1 MSSSQCPSLAL
12 QQCQDWFV
20 FWNHWHS
27 GAVKR
32 VLLSSALLKPTDY
45 FLDKLSTLQIYNL
58 QLIIWYHFQ
67 RTYLVVSNF
76 TVILII
82 EAIFIIVRSQ
92 IEDTLNNFLVSPC
105 LASVRPSSRPAWR
118 RVREGLTGPVLCL
131 TLPEIKTSALLPHTQ
146 SPATVQLTVK
156 QDYESQHL
164 LLHWYWVLGDQR
176 QNLLS
181 KC

>member
-1 MSSSQCPSLAL
+1 M
-12 QQCQDWFV
+12 
-20 FWNHWHS
+20 
-27 GAVKR
+27 
-32 VLLSSALLKPTDY
+32 
-45 FLDKLSTLQIYNL
+45 
-58 QLIIWYHFQ
+58 
-67 RTYLVVSNF
+67 VSNF

-164 LLHWYWVLGDQR
+164 LLHWDWVLGDQR
-176 QNLLS
+176 QDWLIQCKVGLWFYFDWRCLINATFHWSVPLDISCDWQPTCKYSHQVRGHDLAIRDHSNPLLLLLLNIGVLTR
-181 KC
+181 